1 MAHGQGA
8 CGAQGSDS
16 VTVLEVVLGL
26 VVVVLWLAMI
36 RLHAEVMVLRRERD
50 EMAKQIKALATVYRR
65 GVDRRPERR

>member
-1 MAHGQGA
+1 MAYGQGA
-8 CGAQGSDS
+8 RGAQGSDS

-26 VVVVLWLAMI
+26 VVVVLWLALI

-65 GVDRRPERR
+65 GVDRRGDHR

>member
-16 VTVLEVVLGL
+16 VTVLEAMLAVVAL
-26 VVVVLWLAMI
+26 VLWLALI
-36 RLHAEVMVLRRERD
+36 RLHAEVVVLRRERD

>member
-1 MAHGQGA
+1 
-8 CGAQGSDS
+8 

-26 VVVVLWLAMI
+26 IVVVLWLAMI

-50 EMAKQIKALATVYRR
+50 ETAKQIKALATAYRR